1 MNDFRRDKVPAI
13 GMNEQ
18 SGKKTTTI
26 ANKEYSGGSFDLEAA
41 LRASQFGTGQVEE
54 SSEAYK
60 ESGGELMDEKSAF
73 ASLGITNNISLEGAA
88 VQAAAPTAQVSA
100 PKEIRLD
107 SVSISKEGITKSSR
121 RYEHTIVIDHPHIYT
136 EANFVGAEEFPK
148 DFDMLNKKA

>member
-54 SSEAYK
+54 SSEIYD
-60 ESGGELMDEKSAF
+60 ESGEGLMKGNGSGT
-73 ASLGITNNISLEGAA
+73 SLGAVSNASLEGGV
-88 VQAAAPTAQVSA
+88 VQTATQTQVMST

-107 SVSISKEGITKSSR
+107 SVSISREGVTRSAR
-121 RYEHTIVIDHPHIYT
+121 GYEHTIVIDHPHIYT
-136 EANFVGAEEFPK
+136 EANFVGSEEFPK

>member
-18 SGKKTTTI
+18 SGKKTTVI

-54 SSEAYK
+54 SGEVYK
-60 ESGGELMDEKSAF
+60 EMGEEFPGEKGGGA
-73 ASLGITNNISLEGAA
+73 ALGVTNNPSLEGSVPKVDSQAA
-88 VQAAAPTAQVSA
+88 VSKT

-107 SVSISKEGITKSSR
+107 SVNISKEGYTRSAR
-121 RYEHTIVIDHPHIYT
+121 GYEHTIVIDHPHIYT
-136 EANFVGAEEFPK
+136 EVSFVATEEFPK
-148 DFDMLNKKA
+148 DFDKLNKKA